1 MFAGPD
7 KEELKRDFATKF
19 SNISRIMDCVECSTC
34 RLWGKLKVH
43 GLGTAMRVLF
53 AEDHDGIPRVT
64 LSRNEV
70 VALFNTLA
78 Q

>member
-1 MFAGPD
+1 
-7 KEELKRDFATKF
+7 
-19 SNISRIMDCVECSTC
+19 MDCVECSTC

-43 GLGTAMRVLF
+43 GLATAMRVLF
-53 AEDHDGIPRVT
+53 AETQDGRLQVN

-70 VALFNTLA
+70 VSLFNTLT